1 MPQLKF
7 IADMDISPLTV
18 DQLKK
23 GGWEIIRVSDVMDAR
38 TSDIEILN
46 YARDHKRVVITH
58 DIDFS
63 ELLAIHGFD
72 TPSVINLRIEN
83 MFPDFVTHRIIE
95 VVSQLEEELI
105 RGIVVSVDEFS
116 ARFRPLPI

>member
-23 GGWEIIRVSDVMDAR
+23 RGWKIIRVSEVMDAR

-58 DIDFS
+58 DLDFS

-72 TPSVINLRIEN
+72 SPSVINLRIEN
-83 MFPDFVTHRIIE
+83 MFQDFVTHRIIE
-95 VVSQLEEELI
+95 VVSQ
-105 RGIVVSVDEFS
+105 
-116 ARFRPLPI
+116 

>member
-23 GGWEIIRVSDVMDAR
+23 RGWEIIRVSNVMDAR

-46 YARDHKRVVITH
+46 YARDHNRVVITH
-58 DIDFS
+58 DLDFS